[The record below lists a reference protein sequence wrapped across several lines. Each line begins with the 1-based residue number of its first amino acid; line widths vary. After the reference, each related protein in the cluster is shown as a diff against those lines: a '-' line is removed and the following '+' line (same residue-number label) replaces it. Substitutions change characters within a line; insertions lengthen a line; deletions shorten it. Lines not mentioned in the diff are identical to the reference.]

1 MEQDWDRKLAEL
13 ERAIDGGGDGGPPAL
28 ASEAE
33 PPAKKRDTRV
43 LRWAVIGVGTGI
55 GLVLAYFLLK
65 PLLAVALLAGL
76 GYGGY
81 RYWKYTSAKK
91 AAGD

>member
-1 MEQDWDRKLAEL
+1 MEQDWDKKLAEL
-13 ERAIDGGGDGGPPAL
+13 ERALDGAGGPL
-28 ASEAE
+28 EASPPAE

-43 LRWAVIGVGTGI
+43 LRWAVIGVGTGV

-65 PLLAVALLAGL
+65 PLLAVALLAGM

-81 RYWKYTSAKK
+81 RIWKYSKDQK
-91 AAGD
+91 AGDD